1 MGPLLVMAK
10 APGALCNLECTY
22 CYYLEKQALFP
33 AGDTLRMDDAVLEA
47 FVRSYIAASEGTV
60 VHFVWHGG
68 EPTLRGIDFYRRAI
82 ALQRRYLPDGW
93 SVVNNLQTNGVLLDE
108 AWAEF
113 LAAERW
119 VVGVI
124 TDNRS
129 GASGNIGADLVAKAP
144 PDGYTLMITATTF
157 TSNPAVTPKTPYD
170 VVTSFAPV
178 ALIGTGGVSLSVH
191 PGFPANTLPQ
201 FIELIRNAP
210 GKYHYSSPGN
220 GGPQHLSME
229 LLKLEAKLNIVHVPY
244 KNTAGAVTDLLAGH
258 VQAMM
263 LPIHTATPYV
273 RAGKLRMLAVMS
285 TERSAVFPEV
295 PTVNEHGFAL
305 PSVETWYAVFAPAH
319 TPAPIVAKL
328 NADLNA
334 VLREADLR
342 ESFAGQG
349 IAPASGTPEQLGER
363 VKREVAL
370 WSRVVKDAGIKAD

>member
-1 MGPLLVMAK
+1 MTTFARRAALAACAAILCSAGALAQAPSYPSRNVTFIVPFS
-10 APGALCNLECTY
+10 PGAG
-22 CYYLEKQALFP
+22 ADIV
-33 AGDTLRMDDAVLEA
+33 AR
-47 FVRSYIAASEGTV
+47 IV
-60 VHFVWHGG
+60 V
-68 EPTLRGIDFYRRAI
+68 PKLAKR
-82 ALQRRYLPDGW
+82 W
-93 SVVNNLQTNGVLLDE
+93 SVG
-108 AWAEF
+108 A
-113 LAAERW
+113 
-119 VVGVI
+119 I

-201 FIELIRNAP
+201 FIDLIRSAP

-295 PTVNEHGFAL
+295 PMVNEHGFTL
-305 PSVETWYAVFAPAH
+305 PAVETWYAVFAPAH

-328 NADLNA
+328 NADINA

-370 WSRVVKDAGIKAD
+370 WARVVKDAGIKAD

>member
-1 MGPLLVMAK
+1 MPCFDRNQFSKTLIRGAALAALATVLHGPSALAQGHGYPSRNVTFIVPFS
-10 APGALCNLECTY
+10 PGAG
-22 CYYLEKQALFP
+22 ADIV
-33 AGDTLRMDDAVLEA
+33 AR
-47 FVRSYIAASEGTV
+47 V
-60 VHFVWHGG
+60 VV
-68 EPTLRGIDFYRRAI
+68 PKLAKR
-82 ALQRRYLPDGW
+82 W
-93 SVVNNLQTNGVLLDE
+93 SVGAV
-108 AWAEF
+108 
-113 LAAERW
+113 
-119 VVGVI
+119 

-129 GASGNIGADLVAKAP
+129 GASGNIGADLVAKAS

-191 PGFPANTLPQ
+191 PGFPAHTLRQ
-201 FIELIRNAP
+201 FIDLIKSEP
-210 GKYHYSSPGN
+210 GKYHYCSPGN

-229 LLKLEAKLNIVHVPY
+229 LLKLEAKINIIHVPY

-273 RAGKLRMLAVMS
+273 RSGKLRMLAVMGP
-285 TERSAVFPEV
+285 ERAHVFPDV

-305 PSVETWYAVFAPAH
+305 PAVETWYAVFAPAG
-319 TPAPIVAKL
+319 TPVAIIVKL
-328 NADLNA
+328 NADINA
-334 VLREADLR
+334 VLRESDVR

-349 IAPASGTPEQLGER
+349 ITPAGGTPEQLGER

-370 WSRVVKDAGIKAD
+370 WRRVVKDAGIKAD

>member
-1 MGPLLVMAK
+1 MRIFTCRTVFAACAALLFSASAGAQTPSYPSRTVTFIVPFSAGAGADIVARIMVPRLAK
-10 APGALCNLECTY
+10 
-22 CYYLEKQALFP
+22 
-33 AGDTLRMDDAVLEA
+33 
-47 FVRSYIAASEGTV
+47 
-60 VHFVWHGG
+60 H
-68 EPTLRGIDFYRRAI
+68 
-82 ALQRRYLPDGW
+82 W
-93 SVVNNLQTNGVLLDE
+93 SVG
-108 AWAEF
+108 A
-113 LAAERW
+113 
-119 VVGVI
+119 I

-129 GASGNIGADLVAKAP
+129 GASGNIGADLVAKAT

-157 TSNPAVTPKTPYD
+157 ASNPAIMPKTPYN

-191 PGFPANTLPQ
+191 PGLPANTLRQ
-201 FIELIRNAP
+201 FIDLIRSAP

-229 LLKLEAKLNIVHVPY
+229 LLKLETKINIVHVPY

-273 RAGKLRMLAVMS
+273 RSGKLRMLGVMS
-285 TERSAVFPEV
+285 TERSPVFPDV
-295 PTVNEHGFAL
+295 PTVNEHGMAL

-328 NADLNA
+328 NADINA
-334 VLREADLR
+334 VLREPDLL

-349 IAPASGTPEQLGER
+349 LAPAGGTPEQLGER
-363 VKREVAL
+363 IKREVAL
-370 WSRVVKDAGIKAD
+370 WTRVVKDAGIKAD